1 MKAVKRLQRIKNC
14 DIIYDMLRI
23 RLQRI
28 GRKNDAHFRMIVTPS
43 TYKPKTHKYLE
54 VLGTYNVKQGLSE
67 LNADRIKYWMSQGAQ
82 VSDTAH
88 NILIAKGVVEGKKI
102 NVLPKKSP
110 TTKKKK

>member
-1 MKAVKRLQRIKNC
+1 
-14 DIIYDMLRI
+14 MLKI
-23 RLQRI
+23 RLQRV

-54 VLGTYNVKQGLSE
+54 VLGFYNVKAGSSDIKG
-67 LNADRIKYWMSQGAQ
+67 DRVQYWISQGAQ

-88 NILIAKGVVEGKKI
+88 NMLVSKGIVEGKKK

-110 TTKKKK
+110 VKKDDK